1 MKVRGPHH
9 CAIYLISYRPALD
22 DIDYPDEEDNDMYE
36 SQVFARAPKK
46 LQRDFST
53 ASVLSVAEEDPEAAE
68 LADLIKDYSKPG
80 MKAPRF

>member
-1 MKVRGPHH
+1 MTLH
-9 CAIYLISYRPALD
+9 CAICLLSYRPALD

-53 ASVLSVAEEDPEAAE
+53 ASVFSVAEEDPEAAE

-80 MKAPRF
+80 MKARRF